1 MYGTLGTQSCPLEN
15 PRHTKQSLQQ
25 GREFMLG
32 TQEQPWAGHRRGTE
46 QEPGGRE
53 GEKETF
59 RAKGQDWSFQQA
71 GAEAHGNGGGRKWG
85 ERDQG

>member
-1 MYGTLGTQSCPLEN
+1 
-15 PRHTKQSLQQ
+15 
-25 GREFMLG
+25 MLG

-59 RAKGQDWSFQQA
+59 QAKGQDWSFQQA